1 MNNIKYIPQMESIC
15 ERINNPV
22 KLVQCTALFN
32 EIDFTRSAVLGLYNQ
47 MDKIIVVEGS
57 VGNRPLSTS
66 DGHSTDGTLELL
78 EKIKKEEDPENKIVV
93 IKLKRPWKS
102 LEEQK
107 SVFLDLTSPGD
118 FLVILDADE
127 AYHPHDIDAV
137 RRFLDLTPHCTEVIP
152 VFKHYYRDWKHLA
165 APGPE
170 MQPTHQRIVK
180 RMMGDRYNSHP
191 VITRQDGSCSY
202 FSPWIQNTRFMLNT
216 IFIHHAGH
224 ARSTDMDSVMRD
236 KLSYYNSELV
246 KHGNAHLKFK
256 EKADIWLNKK
266 EDPNLF
272 LKISESSDL
281 PECWKNHPMFN
292 FIDPHFASL
301 DTQMIE
307 WDQNIFYNKYVNREP
322 VGTIPLCMNRI
333 SQPFMSFYD
342 NRVYNGE

>member
-93 IKLKRPWKS
+93 VKLKRPWKS

-107 SVFLDLTSPGD
+107 SVFLDLTSPGE

-137 RRFLDLTPHCTEVIP
+137 RR
-152 VFKHYYRDWKHLA
+152 
-165 APGPE
+165 
-170 MQPTHQRIVK
+170 
-180 RMMGDRYNSHP
+180 N
-191 VITRQDGSCSY
+191 
-202 FSPWIQNTRFMLNT
+202 
-216 IFIHHAGH
+216 
-224 ARSTDMDSVMRD
+224 
-236 KLSYYNSELV
+236 
-246 KHGNAHLKFK
+246 
-256 EKADIWLNKK
+256 
-266 EDPNLF
+266 
-272 LKISESSDL
+272 
-281 PECWKNHPMFN
+281 
-292 FIDPHFASL
+292 
-301 DTQMIE
+301 
-307 WDQNIFYNKYVNREP
+307 
-322 VGTIPLCMNRI
+322 
-333 SQPFMSFYD
+333 
-342 NRVYNGE
+342 